1 MVSKVGIVISFV
13 NLVVFCI
20 RISNLLLIN
29 NLIIVKYIFVIL
41 VNRFL
46 FVWLNIIYIYEGYVC
61 NVDMIF
67 W

>member
-1 MVSKVGIVISFV
+1 MVSKIGIVISFV

-46 FVWLNIIYIYEGYVC
+46 YVWLNIIYIYEGYVC

>member
-1 MVSKVGIVISFV
+1 MVSKIGIVISFV

-29 NLIIVKYIFVIL
+29 NLIFVKYIFVIL

-46 FVWLNIIYIYEGYVC
+46 YVWLNIIYIYEGYVC

>member
-1 MVSKVGIVISFV
+1 MVSKIGIVISFV